1 MSEGPGSPYGAPNP
15 PPIPPQTAELA
26 PTLSSDVTNMA
37 MLCHLLA
44 FTKYFTAIGH
54 IVGPLLVWLWKKDEH
69 PFIDEHGK
77 ESLNFQISM
86 TIYLLISAPLLC
98 IVVGFFVWGAIVVA
112 DAVLVIIAGLKAANG
127 EHYRYPMTIRFLK

>member
-1 MSEGPGSPYGAPNP
+1 MSDIPRDPYDSSNP
-15 PPIPPQTAELA
+15 PPIPPGVTDIE
-26 PTLSSDVTNMA
+26 PVLSSDAKNIA

-44 FTKYFTAIGH
+44 FTKYFTGVGH
-54 IVGPLLVWLWKKDEH
+54 ILGPLIVWLWKKDDH
-69 PFIDEHGK
+69 PFVDEHGK

-86 TIYLLISAPLLC
+86 TIYFLISSPLLC
-98 IVVGFFVWGAIVVA
+98 IVVGFFVWAAIGVV

>member
-1 MSEGPGSPYGAPNP
+1 MSEGPENPYGSPNP
-15 PPIPPQTAELA
+15 PPIPPEPAELVPA
-26 PTLSSDVTNMA
+26 LPSDVTNIA

-44 FTKYFTAIGH
+44 LIGYFTVIGH
-54 IVGPLLVWLWKKDEH
+54 IVGPLILWLIKKDEH

-86 TIYLLISAPLLC
+86 SIYFLLSIPLWCLF
-98 IVVGFFVWGAIVVA
+98 IGIPITVVLAVV
-112 DAVLVIIAGLKAANG
+112 DLVLVIIAGLKAANG

>member
-1 MSEGPGSPYGAPNP
+1 MSEGPGSPYGTPDP
-15 PPIPPQTAELA
+15 PPIPPETAELVPA
-26 PTLSSDVTNMA
+26 LPSDVTNIA

-44 FTKYFTAIGH
+44 LTGYFTVIGH
-54 IVGPLLVWLWKKDEH
+54 IVGPLILWLIKKDEH

-86 TIYLLISAPLLC
+86 TIYFLLCSPLVC
-98 IVVGFFVWGAIVVA
+98 IVVGFFLWAAIVIVNT
-112 DAVLVIIAGLKAANG
+112 VFVIIAGLKAANG